1 MASQADPK
9 IRTLIIRCRNNGI
22 LEYWNDDILL
32 KTHYSSIP
40 AFQVYK
46 STFVRKAISYDT
58 SCPPG
63 NGFWTDVRPEH
74 IGIKSRFRGRGI
86 FFTTR

>member
-9 IRTLIIRCRNNGI
+9 IRTLIKRCRNNGI

-40 AFQVYK
+40 
-46 STFVRKAISYDT
+46 KALLFAKPLAMI
-58 SCPPG
+58 PHAHLE
-63 NGFWTDVRPEH
+63 NGFWTDVKLY
-74 IGIKSRFRGRGI
+74 I
-86 FFTTR
+86 